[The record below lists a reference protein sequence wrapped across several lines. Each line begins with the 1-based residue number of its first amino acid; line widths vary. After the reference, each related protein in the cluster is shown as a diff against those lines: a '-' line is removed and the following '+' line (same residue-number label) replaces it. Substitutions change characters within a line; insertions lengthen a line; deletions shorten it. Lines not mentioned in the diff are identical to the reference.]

1 MSNNLKITTVL
12 YPPFYYL
19 ISTIWFP
26 LFDFHYL
33 ISPIL
38 FYRDDGYN
46 DGEDNL
52 AHGSGS
58 IVAKKPK
65 GDV

>member
-1 MSNNLKITTVL
+1 MALPSVSNNLKIPIVL
-12 YPPFYYL
+12 FLLFY
-19 ISTIWFP
+19 
-26 LFDFHYL
+26 FHDL

-38 FYRDDGYN
+38 FHTDDGYY
-46 DGEDNL
+46 DDEDKNL

-65 GDV
+65 RDV